1 MSDTCEPSIGHVS
14 GLYTFYDTNLLFY
27 YFIIIIVYT
36 FSETLLDTVCITI
49 LFNGNYII
57 LFFYVLGLKKVA
69 LLALIVLF

>member
-1 MSDTCEPSIGHVS
+1 MFPDCIHFMTLTYFSII
-14 GLYTFYDTNLLFY
+14 FF
-27 YFIIIIVYT
+27 IIIVYT
-36 FSETLLDTVCITI
+36 FSESLLDTVCITI